1 MGFWKSVKN
10 NGLRTTFKMIDS
22 KEFQAELFEA
32 FQETYI
38 VSHAVAALHQAETDD
53 NVANCLYL

>member
-1 MGFWKSVKN
+1 
-10 NGLRTTFKMIDS
+10 MIDS